1 MPHADGQLQLLLRLL
16 LCKRLHSGADMLLL
30 LLPVL
35 QLIQEARRNTDI
47 LREVH
52 LMIDK
57 EMRLQKLLALLAQR
71 NQVTQLA
78 LAAATCQGAVN
89 EARMLQDRAL

>member
-1 MPHADGQLQLLLRLL
+1 
-16 LCKRLHSGADMLLL
+16 MLLL